1 MTDSLPVWGV
11 LTRAVLDGRPFLVLD
26 LHGCADAEDKAR
38 TFALRRFA
46 AIRAGELGAVSALE
60 VVCGPVD
67 LAGLRS
73 GAPLVPAS
81 RMSLSLVPSDSECVS

>member
-11 LTRAVLDGRPFLVLD
+11 LTRAVLDGRPFVVLD

-38 TFALRRFA
+38 AFALHRFA
-46 AIRAGELGAVSALE
+46 VIRAGDFGAVTALE

-73 GAPLVPAS
+73 GAPLVPS
-81 RMSLSLVPSDSECVS
+81 PRMTLSLVPSASECVS